1 MLTRRG
7 ERGSIAMGVMVLL
20 VCATLAAALV
30 ARNVAAAN
38 QSVQAQHR
46 AQALGAAE
54 MGLAHAE
61 AAVAAGASGS
71 FRAEGSTGSATWVVD
86 VAEEADGTFLARST
100 GRAAS
105 ASRTVEL
112 RLQSRADGVHRDRW
126 HEVGGSP

>member
-1 MLTRRG
+1 M
-7 ERGSIAMGVMVLL
+7 AVMVLL

-54 MGLAHAE
+54 LGLAHAE

-71 FRAEGSTGSATWVVD
+71 FRAEGSTGSASWAVEVTED
-86 VAEEADGTFLARST
+86 GQGTFLARST
-100 GRAAS
+100 GQVTS
-105 ASRTVEL
+105 STRTVEL
-112 RLQSRADGVHRDRW
+112 RLQRRADGVHRDQW